1 MEGKENEGEEKQSTK
16 QPVQGEK
23 EDNEGERGV
32 TEKRE
37 EQVIKTKAKSKTKTK
52 TKAMTRTKALEKT
65 KEKAKTKINTN
76 TKIKDKVKDKDH
88 QDQVEQVEGGEGSL
102 EGEKGSSRLRGKS
115 KAGLILEQTLL
126 DPIAAAVNR

>member
-1 MEGKENEGEEKQSTK
+1 
-16 QPVQGEK
+16 
-23 EDNEGERGV
+23 
-32 TEKRE
+32 
-37 EQVIKTKAKSKTKTK
+37 
-52 TKAMTRTKALEKT
+52 MTRTKALEKT
-65 KEKAKTKINTN
+65 KEKAKTKIKTN

-115 KAGLILEQTLL
+115 KAGLILEHTLL